1 MISWDFFSV
10 ANNLGDSVALNSEPD
25 SKSEATLG
33 NAKPKYSTHSFG
45 CHFVE
50 VTWQPEIARL
60 RVSQEGS
67 GPITPGQ
74 NWEQLFLRDGICRR
88 GNARDAQAGLR

>member
-10 ANNLGDSVALNSEPD
+10 ANNLGDSVALNLEPD

-33 NAKPKYSTHSFG
+33 NAEPKYSTHSFG

-60 RVSQEGS
+60 RSARRTVGLLHLGRTGSSYFYAMEFVEGE
-67 GPITPGQ
+67 TL
-74 NWEQLFLRDGICRR
+74 ETLRP
-88 GNARDAQAGLR
+88 A